1 MSPTADQFRF
11 HRVVLLIAPS
21 RDWKGN
27 PMHTYVKSGAGWQA
41 GFAIKGPTSE
51 HTVSPLGPVFEK
63 EEEAASLA
71 SYMNGGRWSPGELA
85 GVFPEPE
92 EDPDVLAEEA
102 RAERRAAEKGKQRPE
117 GMDYPPG
124 TDDRRQPT
132 PGEIERPQPHGD
144 TAPKAKQQPAHP
156 AKRKADVKHA
166 HPKRK
171 R

>member
-1 MSPTADQFRF
+1 
-11 HRVVLLIAPS
+11 
-21 RDWKGN
+21 
-27 PMHTYVKSGAGWQA
+27 MHTYVKSGAGWQA

-92 EDPDVLAEEA
+92 ADADVLAEEA
-102 RAERRAAEKGKQRPE
+102 RAERREAEKANRPK
-117 GMDYPPG
+117 GMDYPPA
-124 TDDRRQPT
+124 D
-132 PGEIERPQPHGD
+132 EK
-144 TAPKAKQQPAHP
+144 PKAKAH
-156 AKRKADVKHA
+156 AARQKHA
-166 HPKRK
+166 VKRLAPKRK